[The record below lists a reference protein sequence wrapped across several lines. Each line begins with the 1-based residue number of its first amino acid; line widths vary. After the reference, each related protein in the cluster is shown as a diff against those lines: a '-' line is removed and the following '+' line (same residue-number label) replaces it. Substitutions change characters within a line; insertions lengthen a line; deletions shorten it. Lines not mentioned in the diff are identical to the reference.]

1 MVPFS
6 VTYDYRCPFARI
18 AHLHLV
24 EALEAGQ
31 DWEVTF
37 VPFSLR
43 QMHVSEGEPAVWD
56 QPDSDSG
63 LLVLQVSEVV
73 RDRHPDAFLSLH
85 RRLFDLRHVD
95 GGDLRDPEVLADAL
109 REAGLD
115 PSSVFDAIADGWPLD
130 AVRKAHEGAVAGH
143 NVWGVPT
150 FVAGDDAVF
159 VRLMEGPDGDPST
172 SVRTIERV
180 LDLLVGW
187 PQLNEFKHTRVRR

>member
-1 MVPFS
+1 MTSFS

-24 EALEAGQ
+24 EALQAGA
-31 DWEVTF
+31 DWDVTF

-43 QMHVSEGEPAVWD
+43 QMHVAEGEAPVWD
-56 QPDSDSG
+56 EPDSDSG
-63 LLVLQVSEVV
+63 LLVLQVSTVV
-73 RDRHPDAFLSLH
+73 RDKFPESFLALH

-95 GGDLRDPEVLADAL
+95 SGDLRDPQVVGDAL
-109 REAGLD
+109 READVD
-115 PSSVFDAIADGWPLD
+115 PELVFDAIAEGWPLE
-130 AVRKAHEGAVAGH
+130 AVRDAHESVVESH

-159 VRLMEGPDGDPST
+159 VRLMEGPDGDADLA
-172 SVRTIERV
+172 VRTVERV

>member
-1 MVPFS
+1 MPPFS

-18 AHLHLV
+18 AHLHVV
-24 EALEAGQ
+24 EALDSGQ
-31 DWEVTF
+31 DWDVTF

-43 QMHVSEGEPAVWD
+43 QMHVAEGETSVWD
-56 QPDSDSG
+56 APESDSG

-73 RDRHPDAFLSLH
+73 RERHPESFLGLH

-95 GGDLRDPEVLADAL
+95 SGDLRDPEVLSGAL
-109 REAGLD
+109 RELGID
-115 PSSVFDAIADGWPLD
+115 PTPVFEAIDEGWPLA
-130 AVRKAHEGAVAGH
+130 AVRKAHEGAADAHG
-143 NVWGVPT
+143 VWGVPT
-150 FVAGDDAVF
+150 FIAGDDAVF

-180 LDLLVGW
+180 LELLTGW